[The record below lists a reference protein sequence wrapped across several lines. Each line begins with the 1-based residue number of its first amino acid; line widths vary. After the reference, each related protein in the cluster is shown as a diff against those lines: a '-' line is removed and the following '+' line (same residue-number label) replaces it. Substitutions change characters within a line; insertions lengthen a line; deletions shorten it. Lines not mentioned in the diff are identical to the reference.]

1 MRATNRPHILI
12 VDDYADTAEM
22 LALVLRRA
30 GYETT
35 IALSAVEAVKLA
47 EATQFDLVLSD
58 IAMPVMNGYELVTA
72 LRKRRDYRST
82 PIVAVTGL
90 AMHDDRER
98 SIRAGFNAHLTK
110 PINPATLTHQIGRL
124 LRK

>member
-1 MRATNRPHILI
+1 
-12 VDDYADTAEM
+12 VEDYADTAEM
-22 LALVLRRA
+22 LAFILRRA
-30 GYETT
+30 GYDAT
-35 IALSAVEAVKLA
+35 IALSAVEAIKLA

-58 IAMPVMNGYELVTA
+58 IAMPVMNGYELVEA
-72 LRKRRDYRST
+72 LRKMPGYRLT
-82 PIVAVTGL
+82 PIVAITGF

-110 PINPATLTHQIGRL
+110 PINPATLTHQVERL